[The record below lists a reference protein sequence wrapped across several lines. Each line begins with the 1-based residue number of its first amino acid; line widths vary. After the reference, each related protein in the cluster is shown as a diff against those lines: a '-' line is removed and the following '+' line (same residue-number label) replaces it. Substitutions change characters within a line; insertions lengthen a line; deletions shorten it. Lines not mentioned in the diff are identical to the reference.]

1 MQPELRTTN
10 LAQLHGLLFF
20 SPCFYTTVKTSE
32 VTYQAWWKVCGL
44 ERLNRSRFGS
54 LILPLISS
62 DALGKTLLCL
72 DLSFHIYKMEVI
84 KPTLRGHCEKY
95 QQSMKNGMFAL
106 GCRRTLITGS
116 YPDCPSQSTPGQQ
129 QMAVQGVKSWHI
141 AILPQHI
148 LQVWSQC
155 IERTFIKTKMK
166 RLSTKESMLLNSGA
180 GEDSW
185 ESLRQQDQTSQF

>member
-1 MQPELRTTN
+1 M
-10 LAQLHGLLFF
+10 
-20 SPCFYTTVKTSE
+20 
-32 VTYQAWWKVCGL
+32 CGL

-129 QMAVQGVKSWHI
+129 QMVVQGVKSWHI

-155 IERTFIKTKMK
+155 IERTFIKWSSEGWMAGVFGE
-166 RLSTKESMLLNSGA
+166 RSSCIGEFLFLSHLHCSAEGEETRPGGCLLTPALPHFPLVSSPPVHV
-180 GEDSW
+180 E
-185 ESLRQQDQTSQF
+185 TSSPCQE